1 MQLVDGQAPQQCQ
14 ERHEESLSSF
24 QGDIV
29 SDREGEGSVRKSTP
43 GAHSPSD
50 PQAFG
55 GGGAPSIWVQDRSGC
70 SITTVPPPLATVIAS
85 RKADT
90 SREEL

>member
-55 GGGAPSIWVQDRSGC
+55 GG
-70 SITTVPPPLATVIAS
+70 VPPASGSRTGVVALLPQSHPL
-85 RKADT
+85 
-90 SREEL
+90 